1 MTNQE
6 VEALRIA
13 TGKIDDL
20 LQRYAQ
26 CKKHEEMLNRAFTVD
41 DWAQPIVQLDWVS
54 GSSRVVIVPGGP
66 NRQEFIRRIIEL
78 QKQITRENLAVLED
92 QIITQAGGLA
102 PMLGFSRRSVAD
114 LALPA
119 EEPVPSRIIDP
130 IT

>member
-1 MTNQE
+1 MTNEE
-6 VEALRIA
+6 VEALRLTA
-13 TGKIDDL
+13 KKIDDL

-26 CKKHEEMLNRAFTVD
+26 CKKHEEMLGRAFAVD
-41 DWAQPIVQLDWVS
+41 DWAEPVVNLDWIT
-54 GSSRVVIVPGGP
+54 GSMRIIIVPGGP

-92 QIITQAGGLA
+92 QIITRAGGLA

-119 EEPVPSRIIDP
+119 EEPIPSRIIDP

>member
-1 MTNQE
+1 MTNEE
-6 VEALRIA
+6 VEALQIA
-13 TGKIDDL
+13 TGNIDTL

-26 CKKHEEMLNRAFTVD
+26 CKKHEAALGRAFAVD
-41 DWAQPIVQLDWVS
+41 DWAEPVVSLDWVS
-54 GSSRVVIVPGGP
+54 GSSRVTIVPGGP
-66 NRQEFIRRIIEL
+66 NRQEFMRRIIEL
-78 QKQITRENLAVLED
+78 QKQIIRENLAVLED